1 MVEKA
6 EQEKQASI
14 IRAEAEAHAAKLL
27 SEAMSSHGTGVLEL
41 RRIEA
46 AREIAQ
52 TLSGSK
58 NVSFLP
64 SGQQTLF
71 NLGNMAA

>member
-1 MVEKA
+1 VVEKA
-6 EQEKQASI
+6 EQEKQASV

-27 SEAMSSHGTGVLEL
+27 SDAMASAGTGVLEL

-52 TLSGSK
+52 TLSGSR
-58 NVSFLP
+58 NISFLP

-71 NLGNMAA
+71 NLGTV